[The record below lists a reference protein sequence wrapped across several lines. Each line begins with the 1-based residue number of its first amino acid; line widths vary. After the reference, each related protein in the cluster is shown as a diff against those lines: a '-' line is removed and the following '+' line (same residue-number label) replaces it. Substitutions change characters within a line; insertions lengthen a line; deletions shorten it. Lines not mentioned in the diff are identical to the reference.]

1 MTFRPVTDRNEGAGE
16 SASLR
21 VAQYVRMST
30 DHQRYST
37 ENQEAAIAIYAMRHG
52 MEIVRTYA
60 DEGRSGLDISG
71 RDAFQQLVADI
82 EAGSPGFE
90 AVLVYD
96 VSRWGR
102 FQNQDEAAF
111 HEYRCLRSG
120 VRILYCSEQ
129 FENDGSF
136 LSNMAKTL
144 KRSMAGEYSRELSN
158 KVFQG
163 QCRLIEKGFRQ
174 GGPPGFGL
182 RRCLIDEKGEPKGI
196 LERGQQKS
204 LQTDRVIL
212 VPGPEEEVS
221 LVGRIYQLFVQDGL
235 AENDIAGRLN
245 AEGHLTDLGR
255 PWTRGTI
262 HQVLTNEKYVGN
274 NVFNRTSQKL
284 KRRRVHNGPDDWVRA
299 TGAFRA
305 IVDPQ
310 IFQRAAAIIWERS
323 QKLSDDELLE
333 KLAALFHATG
343 ILSGLIIDE
352 RDDMPSSSA
361 YRSRF
366 GSLLRAYSLVGYSP
380 RRDYRYVEINKRLRV
395 LHHDV
400 VESVVRGL
408 EAVGANVRDDRGQ
421 GVLRV
426 NDEFTLSIVVARCQ
440 HTGAGASR
448 WRLRFDASLRPD
460 VTIAVR
466 MDKSNFAPRDYYILP
481 IIDLDTAKLHLEDSN
496 ARTLDAYRFD
506 TPEILFAFAQR
517 TPIPEAA

>member
-1 MTFRPVTDRNEGAGE
+1 MTFRPVTERDGGAGE
-16 SASLR
+16 NASLR

-37 ENQEAAIAIYAMRHG
+37 ENQEAAIAIYALRHG
-52 MEIVRTYA
+52 MAIVRTYA
-60 DEGRSGLDISG
+60 DEGRSGLDIAG
-71 RDAFQQLVADI
+71 RDAFQRLVADI
-82 EAGSPGFE
+82 EGGSPGFE

-111 HEYRCLRSG
+111 HEYRCLRAG
-120 VRILYCSEQ
+120 VRVLYCSEQ

-182 RRCLIDEKGEPKGI
+182 RRCLIDERGEPKAT

-204 LQTDRVIL
+204 LQTDRVVL
-212 VPGPEEEVS
+212 VPGPDDEVAI
-221 LVGRIYQLFVQDGL
+221 VGRIYRLFVDDGRT
-235 AENDIAGRLN
+235 ENEIAGRLN
-245 AEGHLTDLGR
+245 AEGHQTDLGR
-255 PWTRGTI
+255 AWTRGTV
-262 HQVLTNEKYVGN
+262 HQILTNEKYVGN
-274 NVFNRTSQKL
+274 NVFNRTSFKL
-284 KRRRVHNGPDDWVRA
+284 KKRRVRNVQDDWVRA
-299 TGAFRA
+299 TGAFQA
-305 IVDPQ
+305 IVDHEL
-310 IFQRAAAIIWERS
+310 FQNAAAIIAERS
-323 QKLSDDELLE
+323 QKLSDAELLE
-333 KLAALFHATG
+333 RLAALFQATG
-343 ILSGLIIDE
+343 ILSGIIIDE
-352 RDDMPSSSA
+352 REDMPSSSA

-395 LHHDV
+395 LHHDAIAHV
-400 VESVVRGL
+400 LHGL
-408 EAVGANVRDDRGQ
+408 EGVGAYVQAGTSDGL
-421 GVLRV
+421 LRV
-426 NDEFTLSIVVARCQ
+426 NDEFFLSIVVARCQ
-440 HTGAGASR
+440 QTAAGSLR
-448 WRLRFDASLRPD
+448 WRLRFDTSLRPD

-466 MDKSNFAPRDYYILP
+466 MDKSNLNPRDYYIFP
-481 IIDLDTAKLHLEDSN
+481 SIDVDVDKLHLADSN
-496 ARTLDAYRFD
+496 PRTLDAYRFD
-506 TPEILFAFAQR
+506 TPDILFAFAQR